1 MDFIERIFHI
11 APDYGSGALEAA
23 IVLATLAIPFAL
35 AVLRASRTQRPLAG
49 RFRG

>member
-11 APDYGSGALEAA
+11 APDYGSGALEATML
-23 IVLATLAIPFAL
+23 LASLAIPFAL
-35 AVLRASRTQRPLAG
+35 AVLRLSRTRRPFAD

>member
-23 IVLATLAIPFAL
+23 IVLATLAIPLAL
-35 AVLRASRTQRPLAG
+35 AVLRTSRTRRPLAG

>member
-1 MDFIERIFHI
+1 MDFIERMFHI

-23 IVLATLAIPFAL
+23 ILLASLVVPFAL
-35 AVLRASRTQRPLAG
+35 AVLRAGRLRRPFAD